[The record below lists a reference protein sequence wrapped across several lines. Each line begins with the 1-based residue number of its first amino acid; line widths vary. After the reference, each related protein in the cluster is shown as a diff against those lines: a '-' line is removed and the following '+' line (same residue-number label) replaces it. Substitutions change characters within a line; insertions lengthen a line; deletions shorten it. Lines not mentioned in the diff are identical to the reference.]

1 MAPSI
6 DSEMLRDDGL
16 RGFWIRH
23 GLALFTTLWVAT
35 VAAGSGVS
43 WTIYSGLQALSAEV
57 GLVSQRT
64 NTNARDIGDNEKEI
78 QTNAA
83 GVDVLMMDR
92 ATTTATLANLVRA
105 DAELLRSLDEL
116 KTMFAEYADTAASI
130 DQEDKRKDRISELQ
144 ILIRLDEAELR
155 RIQRITQGNAAR
167 EATQLEIEAE
177 ADVIESLA
185 EKRDELRRLRGF

>member
-23 GLALFTTLWVAT
+23 GLALFTTLWIGT
-35 VAAGSGVS
+35 VAAGGGVS
-43 WTIYSGLQALSAEV
+43 WTIYSGLQTLSAEV
-57 GLVSQRT
+57 GLVAQRADT
-64 NTNARDIGDNEKEI
+64 NSGDIEDNLKEI
-78 QTNAA
+78 QANSA
-83 GVDVLMMDR
+83 GVDVLTLDR

-105 DAELLRSLDEL
+105 DAQLLQSLEEL
-116 KTMFAEYADTAASI
+116 KAMFAEYADSTAAV
-130 DQEDKRKDRISELQ
+130 DREDKDAARISELQ

-155 RIQRITQGNAAR
+155 RIQRITRGNAAR
-167 EATQLEIEAE
+167 DATQLEIEAE

-185 EKRDELRRLRGF
+185 EKREELRNLRGF